1 MVDYLGCLD
10 KALVETLKN
19 KSLTITTA
27 ESCTGGM
34 VASAIVNISGA
45 SDIFKEG
52 YITYSNEAKER
63 ILGVKHETLEKYKAV
78 SAETAA
84 QMAEGAVRISKADI
98 SVSVTGV
105 AGPSKEDDKPVGLV
119 YIGCCYKGETHV
131 KECDLSGDRHT
142 IRCQS
147 TKEALKFVLDIIY
160 YIICYGVEDLLLSL
174 KDGLSRS
181 FLLGLEWAGASWNVK
196 TY

>member
-98 SVSVTGV
+98 R
-105 AGPSKEDDKPVGLV
+105 LV

-147 TKEALKFVLDIIY
+147 TKEALKFVLDII
-160 YIICYGVEDLLLSL
+160 
-174 KDGLSRS
+174 
-181 FLLGLEWAGASWNVK
+181 K
-196 TY
+196 TNR

>member
-1 MVDYLGCLD
+1 MVDYLSYLD

-19 KSLTITTA
+19 KCLTITTA

-34 VASAIVNISGA
+34 VASSIVNISGA
-45 SDIFKEG
+45 SEIFKEG

-63 ILGVKHETLEKYKAV
+63 VLGVKHETLEQYKAV
-78 SAETAA
+78 SEEVARE
-84 QMAEGAVRISKADI
+84 MAEGAVNKAGADI

-119 YIGCCYKGETHV
+119 YIGCCYKGITHV
-131 KECDLSGDRHT
+131 KECELSGDRHT

-147 TKEALKFVLDIIY
+147 TKEALKIVLDI
-160 YIICYGVEDLLLSL
+160 
-174 KDGLSRS
+174 
-181 FLLGLEWAGASWNVK
+181 VK
-196 TY
+196 TC

>member
-1 MVDYLGCLD
+1 MVDYLSCLD

-34 VASAIVNISGA
+34 VASSIVNISGA

-105 AGPSKEDDKPVGLV
+105 AGPSREDDNFYHSKKLFD
-119 YIGCCYKGETHV
+119 K
-131 KECDLSGDRHT
+131 
-142 IRCQS
+142 
-147 TKEALKFVLDIIY
+147 
-160 YIICYGVEDLLLSL
+160 
-174 KDGLSRS
+174 
-181 FLLGLEWAGASWNVK
+181 
-196 TY
+196 

>member
-105 AGPSKEDDKPVGLV
+105 AGPSREDDKLVGLV

-147 TKEALKFVLDIIY
+147 TKEALKFVLDII
-160 YIICYGVEDLLLSL
+160 
-174 KDGLSRS
+174 
-181 FLLGLEWAGASWNVK
+181 K
-196 TY
+196 TNR

>member
-1 MVDYLGCLD
+1 MVDYLSCLD

-19 KSLTITTA
+19 KCLTITTA

-34 VASAIVNISGA
+34 VASSIVNISGA
-45 SDIFKEG
+45 SEIFKEG

-63 ILGVKHETLEKYKAV
+63 VLGVKHETLEQYKAV
-78 SAETAA
+78 SEEVARE
-84 QMAEGAVRISKADI
+84 MAEGAVNKAGADI

-119 YIGCCYKGETHV
+119 YIGCCYKGITHV
-131 KECDLSGDRHT
+131 KECELSGDRHT

-147 TKEALKFVLDIIY
+147 TKEALKFVLDI
-160 YIICYGVEDLLLSL
+160 
-174 KDGLSRS
+174 
-181 FLLGLEWAGASWNVK
+181 VK
-196 TY
+196 TC

>member
-1 MVDYLGCLD
+1 MVDYLSCLD

-34 VASAIVNISGA
+34 VASSIVNISGA

-98 SVSVTGV
+98 SVSVTR
-105 AGPSKEDDKPVGLV
+105 EDDKPVGLV

-147 TKEALKFVLDIIY
+147 TKEALKFVLDII
-160 YIICYGVEDLLLSL
+160 
-174 KDGLSRS
+174 
-181 FLLGLEWAGASWNVK
+181 K
-196 TY
+196 TNR

>member
-52 YITYSNEAKER
+52 YI
-63 ILGVKHETLEKYKAV
+63 
-78 SAETAA
+78 
-84 QMAEGAVRISKADI
+84 
-98 SVSVTGV
+98 
-105 AGPSKEDDKPVGLV
+105 
-119 YIGCCYKGETHV
+119 
-131 KECDLSGDRHT
+131 
-142 IRCQS
+142 
-147 TKEALKFVLDIIY
+147 
-160 YIICYGVEDLLLSL
+160 LSL
-174 KDGLSRS
+174 IHI
-181 FLLGLEWAGASWNVK
+181 
-196 TY
+196 

>member
-105 AGPSKEDDKPVGLV
+105 AGSSKEDDKPVGLV

-147 TKEALKFVLDIIY
+147 TKEALKFVLDII
-160 YIICYGVEDLLLSL
+160 
-174 KDGLSRS
+174 
-181 FLLGLEWAGASWNVK
+181 K
-196 TY
+196 TNR

>member
-1 MVDYLGCLD
+1 MVDYLSCLD

-19 KSLTITTA
+19 KCLTITTA

-34 VASAIVNISGA
+34 VASSIVNISGA
-45 SDIFKEG
+45 SEIFKEG

-63 ILGVKHETLEKYKAV
+63 VLGVKHETLEQYKAV
-78 SAETAA
+78 SEEVARE
-84 QMAEGAVRISKADI
+84 MAEGAVNKTGADI

-119 YIGCCYKGETHV
+119 YIGCCYKGITRV
-131 KECDLSGDRHT
+131 KECELSGDRHT

-147 TKEALKFVLDIIY
+147 TKEALKYVLDII
-160 YIICYGVEDLLLSL
+160 
-174 KDGLSRS
+174 
-181 FLLGLEWAGASWNVK
+181 K
-196 TY
+196 TC

>member
-34 VASAIVNISGA
+34 VASSIVNISGA
-45 SDIFKEG
+45 SDVFKEG

-105 AGPSKEDDKPVGLV
+105 AGPSREDD
-119 YIGCCYKGETHV
+119 I
-131 KECDLSGDRHT
+131 
-142 IRCQS
+142 
-147 TKEALKFVLDIIY
+147 
-160 YIICYGVEDLLLSL
+160 
-174 KDGLSRS
+174 
-181 FLLGLEWAGASWNVK
+181 
-196 TY
+196 

>member
-98 SVSVTGV
+98 SVSVSLLDLCILDAAIRVRHMLKNVICQATG
-105 AGPSKEDDKPVGLV
+105 
-119 YIGCCYKGETHV
+119 T
-131 KECDLSGDRHT
+131 R
-142 IRCQS
+142 
-147 TKEALKFVLDIIY
+147 
-160 YIICYGVEDLLLSL
+160 
-174 KDGLSRS
+174 
-181 FLLGLEWAGASWNVK
+181 
-196 TY
+196 

>member
-52 YITYSNEAKER
+52 YIRRRN
-63 ILGVKHETLEKYKAV
+63 VFLE
-78 SAETAA
+78 
-84 QMAEGAVRISKADI
+84 
-98 SVSVTGV
+98 
-105 AGPSKEDDKPVGLV
+105 
-119 YIGCCYKGETHV
+119 
-131 KECDLSGDRHT
+131 LSMR
-142 IRCQS
+142 
-147 TKEALKFVLDIIY
+147 
-160 YIICYGVEDLLLSL
+160 LL
-174 KDGLSRS
+174 RS
-181 FLLGLEWAGASWNVK
+181 IKL
-196 TY
+196 

>member
-27 ESCTGGM
+27 ESCTGG
-34 VASAIVNISGA
+34 A

-63 ILGVKHETLEKYKAV
+63 ILGVKHATLEEYKAV

-84 QMAEGAVRISKADI
+84 EMAEGALRISKADV

-105 AGPSKEDDKPVGLV
+105 AGPSREDDKPVGLV

-147 TKEALKFVLDIIY
+147 TKEALKFVLDII
-160 YIICYGVEDLLLSL
+160 
-174 KDGLSRS
+174 
-181 FLLGLEWAGASWNVK
+181 K
-196 TY
+196 TNR